1 MEYLK
6 TVGERASVL
15 HAVGAHHNEIE
26 PTTAEAILVIIADS
40 ISAARPGA
48 RRENL
53 ENYLKRLTSL
63 ESLANSFEGVERSY
77 AVQAGREIRLIVKP
91 LEIDDLG
98 AARLANE
105 VAKRIEKDL
114 EYPGQIKVTVIRET
128 RIQQVAK

>member
-1 MEYLK
+1 M
-6 TVGERASVL
+6 L
-15 HAVGAHHNEIE
+15 HAVGAHHYEIE
-26 PTTAEAILVIIADS
+26 PTSAGAILVIIADS

-63 ESLANSFEGVERSY
+63 ESLANSFVGVERSY

-98 AARLANE
+98 AASLANE

-128 RIQQVAK
+128 RIHQVAK